1 MLPIILKA
9 GNSWRE
15 AESTGELLPGQ
26 PARKG
31 FISSS
36 SDVAK
41 QLRQQRKQLRG
52 GGGVGS
58 RVYKNIV
65 SAKSKELSGIY
76 AIECFADTTPCYLP
90 ELRIDLGRFAEEES
104 SNQSKCSY

>member
-52 GGGVGS
+52 GS

-65 SAKSKELSGIY
+65 STQPKELSGTY
-76 AIECFADTTPCYLP
+76 ALERLC
-90 ELRIDLGRFAEEES
+90 
-104 SNQSKCSY
+104 